1 LKIERSYRS
10 WSQRDVLVPFRVQVQ
25 ETDLYILARTQLQQ
39 EAAEAVIKFR
49 HQLEAYIKGNPLFL
63 ESLVPL
69 PLDPLAPEI
78 AREMLVAAQSVG
90 VGPMAGV
97 AGAMAEFVGKALLP
111 KTPEVV
117 VENGGDIFLQS
128 SSERKIG
135 IFADRS
141 PLSMQVGIR
150 VPPER
155 TPLGVCTSSG
165 TVGPSLSLGKADA
178 VCVISPSAI
187 LADAAATAVGN
198 FVQGK
203 GDIERAL
210 EHGGRIPGVEGI
222 VIIVGDAMGAW
233 GEYELV
239 KL

>member
-1 LKIERSYRS
+1 MKRERSYRS
-10 WSQRDVLVPFRVQVQ
+10 WSMRDGLVPFRVQVQ
-25 ETDLYILARTQLQQ
+25 ETDLYILARTALQQ
-39 EAAEAVIKFR
+39 EAEEAVIKFR
-49 HQLEAYIKGNPLFL
+49 HQLEAYIKGCPLFA

-78 AREMLVAAQSVG
+78 ARGMLVAAQKAG

-128 SSERKIG
+128 STERKIG

-141 PLSMQVGIR
+141 SLSMRVGIS
-150 VPPER
+150 VPPEK

-178 VCVISPSAI
+178 VCVISPSAT

-198 FVQGK
+198 LVQGK
-203 GDIERAL
+203 GDIEQAL
-210 EHGGRIPGVEGI
+210 ERGRAIPGVEGV

>member
-1 LKIERSYRS
+1 MTDAPDSSIPAN
-10 WSQRDVLVPFRVQVQ
+10 DAIVPPELQSSVFITTLDRIH
-25 ETDLYILARTQLQQ
+25 ILQLPDIICR
-39 EAAEAVIKFR
+39 EGGNVEHLPVILSSGR
-49 HQLEAYIKGNPLFL
+49 RI
-63 ESLVPL
+63 
-69 PLDPLAPEI
+69 
-78 AREMLVAAQSVG
+78 AAQKAG

-97 AGAMAEFVGKALLP
+97 AGAMAEFVGKALLT
-111 KTPEVV
+111 KTSEVV

-128 SSERKIG
+128 STERRIG
-135 IFADRS
+135 IFADCS
-141 PLSMQVGIR
+141 PLSMRVGIR
-150 VPPER
+150 VLPEK

-178 VCVISPSAI
+178 VCVISPSAT

-198 FVQGK
+198 LVQGK

-210 EHGGRIPGVEGI
+210 ERGRAIPGVEGI

-239 KL
+239 TI